1 MLFLTNHL
9 WLSSLLLLG
18 VTTVLAMG
26 GPIIIRRK
34 LSLERLTANNEVAG
48 FKFAVI
54 GVLYAVILGFTVI
67 IVWEQF
73 EDAEKNVAMEAGAAA
88 TIYRL
93 SDATDAATGTKIR
106 DATANYLKRTIG
118 EEWPAMERGKISP
131 SVTRALNDLY
141 TAVGTFNPS
150 DRRGE
155 VLLAAMLHQLDLV
168 AHARR
173 ARYVMA
179 SGNVPA
185 VIWLG
190 LFLGAIVTIGF
201 TFFFG
206 TENLRA
212 QTTMTGALSIL
223 IFSALLIIIAIDYPF
238 AGNVRIQPDA
248 LSLVLEEFGG
258 ATKQSLLEAAPRTGV
273 LIDGQF
279 NFRQG
284 SFADMRLSVN

>member
-34 LSLERLTANNEVAG
+34 LSLEKLTANNEVAG

-73 EDAEKNVAMEAGAAA
+73 EDAEKDVAMEAGAAA

-93 SDATDAATGTKIR
+93 SDAIGPTTGTTIR
-106 DATANYLKRTIG
+106 EATTNYLKRTIG

-131 SVTRALNDLY
+131 SVTQALNDLY
-141 TAVGTFNPS
+141 TAVGSFNPS
-150 DRRGE
+150 DRRGA
-155 VLLAAMLHQLDLV
+155 VLLAAMFHQLDLV
-168 AHARR
+168 AQARR

-190 LFLGAIVTIGF
+190 LFVGAIVTIGF

-238 AGNVRIQPDA
+238 AGEVRVQPEA
-248 LSLVLEEFGG
+248 LSFVLEEFGG
-258 ATKQSLLEAAPRTGV
+258 AIKQSLLEASPRAEV
-273 LIDGQF
+273 LIDGQL
-279 NFRQG
+279 NFR
-284 SFADMRLSVN
+284 